1 MSHASTESATQVR
14 SPQARFF
21 SRQPLSVLGKLALGA
36 FALGTLLN
44 GLVVLILTLALG
56 APSRDSV
63 TSAIG
68 MLAATILIASGILGL
83 QAVAAVLGGYLTY
96 ALFTEP
102 FVVES
107 LANPKGPNGGYGHFV
122 GDVFAC
128 ACVLVAFG
136 ASVAA
141 VVQRYRNAS
150 SAMPRWLPSALS
162 VVAGMVIGALFIG
175 ALAQPATAT
184 STSTTYTN
192 GVPTV
197 HMSAGSFTQ
206 STVTIPTGAKL
217 LLVDDTSSLHILANG
232 AWQNRVAKPGR
243 EPNAPEIKNVSVN
256 GNQVEVGPFTTA
268 GTYHIYCLVHPGM
281 ELTVIVQ

>member
-1 MSHASTESATQVR
+1 MTHASTEPTTQVQ
-14 SPQARFF
+14 SSQAGRF
-21 SRQPLSVLGKLALGA
+21 SRQPLSVLAKVALGA

-44 GLVVLILTLALG
+44 GLVVLILTIALG

-68 MLAATILIASGILGL
+68 MLAATILIASGIFWL
-83 QAVAAVLGGYLTY
+83 QAAAAVLGGYLTY

-107 LANPKGPNGGYGHFV
+107 LATPKGPNGGYGHFV
-122 GDVFAC
+122 GDVIAC

-141 VVQRYRNAS
+141 VVQRYRRS
-150 SAMPRWLPSALS
+150 SNGMPRWLPSALG

-175 ALAQPATAT
+175 ALAQPPTAAGT
-184 STSTTYTN
+184 GTTYTN

-197 HMSAGSFTQ
+197 HMSAGGFDQ
-206 STVTIPTGAKL
+206 STVTIAKGSKL

-232 AWQNRVAKPGR
+232 SWENRVARPGR
-243 EPNAPEIKNVSVN
+243 EPDAPVINNVSVR
-256 GNQVEVGPFTTA
+256 GDQIEIGPFTA
-268 GTYHIYCLVHPGM
+268 VGTYHIYCVVHPGM